1 MASANIAYAFIGGA
15 GLAAIV
21 ATIGVVRLVESYQT
35 PIDTAEKEVKTVN
48 VVVAR
53 RTLYQGVEISND
65 DLWVASI
72 PPEYLPQITTAD
84 DKKELKKAEVFKTRE
99 RVVGQVP
106 RERILKNE
114 IIRPERLADGATG
127 LGLNAVIARGMRAVS
142 LDLRGADAITHFL
155 AAGNYVDVLVTLEDE
170 LGNLRTEPLM
180 QTVFIVGVNSRAEN
194 EQDADVDKRG
204 KQKPS
209 VTFMVT
215 PEQAE
220 QLSYAAEMGDISLAL
235 RNVQDIEYDP
245 YAAYDI
251 NGVLRRIYQK
261 TAPVAPV
268 ATVRSVPQPSAPNN
282 PREVVPVAEPKTDG
296 PTIDIIRG
304 GTHQRI
310 DAVDKPLIPGSDNA
324 TNQRQKTPRQ

>member
-15 GLAAIV
+15 ALAAIV

-35 PIDTAEKEVKTVN
+35 PIDTAEKDVKTIN

-65 DLWVASI
+65 DLWVTSI
-72 PPEYLPQITTAD
+72 PPEYLPQVTEAE

-114 IIRPERLADGATG
+114 IIRPERLADGTRG
-127 LGLNAVIARGMRAVS
+127 VGLNAFIARGMRAVS

-155 AAGNYVDVLVTLEDE
+155 APGNYVDVLVTMEDE

-194 EQDADVDKRG
+194 ESDVDVDKRG

-220 QLSYAAEMGDISLAL
+220 QLAYAEELGDVSLAL
-235 RNVQDIEYDP
+235 RNVQDTDYEQYK
-245 YAAYDI
+245 AYDI

-261 TAPVAPV
+261 APVERATV
-268 ATVRSVPQPSAPNN
+268 ASVRSVPQAAPK
-282 PREVVPVAEPKTDG
+282 AEPAAAPPPSDG

-304 GTHQRI
+304 GMHMRVEAQ
-310 DAVDKPLIPGSDNA
+310 DKPLIPGSDDG
-324 TNQRQKTPRQ
+324 TNSKGARQQQPKR

>member
-15 GLAAIV
+15 SLAAIV

-53 RTLYQGVEISND
+53 RTLHQGLEISNE

-72 PPEYLPQITTAD
+72 PPEYLPKITTPD
-84 DKKELKKAEVFKTRE
+84 DKKEIKEAVVFKTRE
-99 RVVGQVP
+99 RVVGQIP

-114 IIRPERLADGATG
+114 IIRPERLADGDTG
-127 LGLNAVIARGMRAVS
+127 LGMNALILRGMRAVS
-142 LDLRGADAITHFL
+142 LDLRGADAITFFL
-155 AAGNYVDVLVTLEDE
+155 VPGNYVDVLVTTEDE
-170 LGNLRTEPLM
+170 LGELHTETLL
-180 QTVFIVGVNSRAEN
+180 QAVFVVGVNSRAEN
-194 EQDADVDKRG
+194 ESDADVDKRG

-220 QLSYAAEMGDISLAL
+220 QLAFATEIGEVSLAL
-235 RNVQDIEYDP
+235 RNVQDVEVQHYKQ
-245 YAAYDI
+245 ADI
-251 NGVLRRIYQK
+251 NTVLLRLGKKVVI
-261 TAPVAPV
+261 PEVV
-268 ATVRSVPQPSAPNN
+268 ATPTVRNVPQPSSAPAQVT
-282 PREVVPVAEPKTDG
+282 PQPEPTG

-304 GTHQRI
+304 GASQRI
-310 DAVDKPLIPGSDNA
+310 EAKDNVLLPGSDDG
-324 TNQRQKTPRQ
+324 TNKKTQRDKR